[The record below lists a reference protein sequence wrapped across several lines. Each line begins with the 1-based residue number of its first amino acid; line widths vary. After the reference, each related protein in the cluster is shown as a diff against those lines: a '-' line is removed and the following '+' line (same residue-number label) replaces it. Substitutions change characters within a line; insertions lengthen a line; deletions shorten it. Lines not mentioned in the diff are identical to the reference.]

1 MAVETCNE
9 VSTAPR
15 GRTRGHRWRP
25 PEVVLHLKPGAGLA
39 ISGGGVRI
47 VTGVRVAG
55 AAAAVHV
62 AGGGGASLLELEALL
77 ELRDDV
83 GHGGALR
90 RGSQAGK
97 EKKLRKG
104 MRLDIEQ
111 SCMVGILWINVSEV
125 AN

>member
-77 ELRDDV
+77 EA
-83 GHGGALR
+83 GAAR
-90 RGSQAGK
+90 RRRSWWGAAPRQSGRK
-97 EKKLRKG
+97 REKIEKG
-104 MRLDIEQ
+104 DE
-111 SCMVGILWINVSEV
+111 
-125 AN
+125 A

>member
-1 MAVETCNE
+1 M
-9 VSTAPR
+9 
-15 GRTRGHRWRP
+15 
-25 PEVVLHLKPGAGLA
+25 LHLKPGAGLA

-77 ELRDDV
+77 EA
-83 GHGGALR
+83 GAAR
-90 RGSQAGK
+90 RRRSWWGAAPRQSGRK
-97 EKKLRKG
+97 RKKMRKG
-104 MRLDIEQ
+104 MGLDIEQ
-111 SCMVGILWINVSEV
+111 SCMVGILWINVSEG